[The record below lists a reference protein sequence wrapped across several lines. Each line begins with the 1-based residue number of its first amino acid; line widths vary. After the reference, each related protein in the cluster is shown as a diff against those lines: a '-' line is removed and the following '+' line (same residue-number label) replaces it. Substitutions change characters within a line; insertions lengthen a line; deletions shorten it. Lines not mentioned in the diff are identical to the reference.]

1 VTSLSGLVAALVVA
15 AAPSHTARSPV
26 VFMAPSLH
34 LAPVWVLPVSSDRRT
49 RTCTVRREHA
59 QAQAGRVERA
69 MAPVAC
75 EQPPRSKVI
84 LTFSGGLF
92 GSGR

>member
-15 AAPSHTARSPV
+15 VAPSHTARTPV
-26 VFMAPSLH
+26 LFTAPSFH
-34 LAPVWVLPVSSDRRT
+34 AARIRVLPAPARLT
-49 RTCTVRREHA
+49 RTCTVRRPHA
-59 QAQAGRVERA
+59 EARAGRVERA
-69 MAPVAC
+69 MEPVAC

>member
-1 VTSLSGLVAALVVA
+1 MSSLAGLVAALVVA
-15 AAPSHTARSPV
+15 AAPSHAAR
-26 VFMAPSLH
+26 
-34 LAPVWVLPVSSDRRT
+34 LPVPFAVTSFRLVPVRVLRVSDRRT
-49 RTCTVRREHA
+49 RSCTARRQHA

-69 MAPVAC
+69 MEPVAC

-92 GSGR
+92 GNGR

>member
-1 VTSLSGLVAALVVA
+1 VSSLAGLVAAIVVA
-15 AAPSHTARSPV
+15 AAPSHTVRPA
-26 VFMAPSLH
+26 VFFTGLH
-34 LAPVWVLPVSSDRRT
+34 LTPIQLLPVAHRRIL
-49 RTCTVRREHA
+49 TCTVRRQHA

-69 MAPVAC
+69 MEPVAC

-92 GSGR
+92 GNGR

>member
-1 VTSLSGLVAALVVA
+1 MTSLSGLVAALVVA
-15 AAPSHTARSPV
+15 AAPSHTARPPV
-26 VFMAPSLH
+26 ALMVPSFH
-34 LAPVWVLPVSSDRRT
+34 LARIQVLHVADRRT
-49 RTCTVRREHA
+49 RTCTARRQHA

-69 MAPVAC
+69 MEPVAC

>member
-15 AAPSHTARSPV
+15 ATPSHTARPPV
-26 VFMAPSLH
+26 VFIDPSFHFARIQVLH
-34 LAPVWVLPVSSDRRT
+34 VSDRRT
-49 RTCTVRREHA
+49 HTCTARRQHA

-69 MAPVAC
+69 MEPVAC

-92 GSGR
+92 GNGR

>member
-1 VTSLSGLVAALVVA
+1 VSSLAGLVAAIVVA
-15 AAPSHTARSPV
+15 AAPSHTVRPAVLVASPSFRV
-26 VFMAPSLH
+26 TH
-34 LAPVWVLPVSSDRRT
+34 IQLPTATDRRT
-49 RTCTVRREHA
+49 RTCTVRRQHA

-69 MAPVAC
+69 MEPVAC

-92 GSGR
+92 GNGR

>member
-1 VTSLSGLVAALVVA
+1 MSSLAGLVAAIVVA
-15 AAPSHTARSPV
+15 AAGPSHTVRPTVLFAG
-26 VFMAPSLH
+26 LH
-34 LAPVWVLPVSSDRRT
+34 LTPIQLLPVADRRI

-69 MAPVAC
+69 MEPVAC

-92 GSGR
+92 GNGR

>member
-1 VTSLSGLVAALVVA
+1 VSSLAGLVAALVVA
-15 AAPSHTARSPV
+15 AAPSHAARPPA
-26 VFMAPSLH
+26 VFAVTSFRPT
-34 LAPVWVLPVSSDRRT
+34 PVWVLPVADRRT

-69 MAPVAC
+69 MEPVAC

>member
-1 VTSLSGLVAALVVA
+1 VSSLAGLVAALVVA
-15 AAPSHTARSPV
+15 AAPSHTAKPPV
-26 VFMAPSLH
+26 VFVVTSFR
-34 LAPVWVLPVSSDRRT
+34 LAPVRVLRVTDRRT
-49 RTCTVRREHA
+49 RTCTLRRQHA

-69 MAPVAC
+69 IEPVAC

-92 GSGR
+92 GNGR

>member
-1 VTSLSGLVAALVVA
+1 VSSLAGLVAALVVA
-15 AAPSHTARSPV
+15 AAPSHAARPPV
-26 VFMAPSLH
+26 VFAVTSLR
-34 LAPVWVLPVSSDRRT
+34 LAPVRVLRVSDRHP
-49 RTCTVRREHA
+49 RTCALRRQHA

-69 MAPVAC
+69 MEPVAC

-92 GSGR
+92 GNGR

>member
-1 VTSLSGLVAALVVA
+1 VSSLAGLVAAIVVA
-15 AAPSHTARSPV
+15 AAPSQTVRPAV
-26 VFMAPSLH
+26 IVIGPSFHQTPIQL
-34 LAPVWVLPVSSDRRT
+34 LPDRRP
-49 RTCTVRREHA
+49 RTCTLRRQ

-69 MAPVAC
+69 IEPVAC

-92 GSGR
+92 GNGR

>member
-1 VTSLSGLVAALVVA
+1 VSSLAGLVAALVVA
-15 AAPSHTARSPV
+15 AAPSGAARPPGIV
-26 VFMAPSLH
+26 ADVTFRHAPITEMP
-34 LAPVWVLPVSSDRRT
+34 ASDRRT
-49 RTCTVRREHA
+49 RTCTLRRQHA

-69 MAPVAC
+69 MEPVAC

-92 GSGR
+92 GNGR

>member
-1 VTSLSGLVAALVVA
+1 
-15 AAPSHTARSPV
+15 V
-26 VFMAPSLH
+26 VFTAPSLRP
-34 LAPVWVLPVSSDRRT
+34 ARVQVLHVSDRRT
-49 RTCTVRREHA
+49 RTCTARRQHA

-69 MAPVAC
+69 MEPVAC
-75 EQPPRSKVI
+75 EQPPRTKVI

>member
-15 AAPSHTARSPV
+15 AAPSHTARPPV
-26 VFMAPSLH
+26 VFTAPSLQ
-34 LAPVWVLPVSSDRRT
+34 LARVQVLHVSDRRT
-49 RTCTVRREHA
+49 RTCTARRQHA

-69 MAPVAC
+69 MEPVAC
-75 EQPPRSKVI
+75 EQPPRTKVI

>member
-1 VTSLSGLVAALVVA
+1 VVF
-15 AAPSHTARSPV
+15 AAPGFHLTPV
-26 VFMAPSLH
+26 RL
-34 LAPVWVLPVSSDRRT
+34 LPASDRRT

-69 MAPVAC
+69 MEPVAC

-84 LTFSGGLF
+84 LTFSGGIF
-92 GSGR
+92 GNGR

>member
-1 VTSLSGLVAALVVA
+1 MSSLAGLVAALVVA
-15 AAPSHTARSPV
+15 AAPSHASRPPV
-26 VFMAPSLH
+26 VFSGPSFHRAL
-34 LAPVWVLPVSSDRRT
+34 VQVLPASDRRT
-49 RTCTVRREHA
+49 RTCTLRRQHA

-69 MAPVAC
+69 MEPVAC

-92 GSGR
+92 GNGR